1 MHAGHRSALCL
12 VSYLR
17 LRPLGDL
24 GGGWIG
30 LMVFVCS
37 RPQHSQ
43 LCTQRLSPGSAFTGA
58 DIDPDLHSHFQSHFA
73 KLLLYITHIRTLN
86 GHIGHTYTCRSFADQ
101 GGMQV
106 AEDKWSLQ
114 CISFLMALDQDLDN
128 NMGGKVMWCLPDLEI
143 YILHCTGHC
152 IHTGHS
158 GPPALACSRY
168 FSFIPLCHCQFSC
181 LLLNDFIYKWKC
193 FPYSFF

>member
-1 MHAGHRSALCL
+1 MHAGNRSALCL

-73 KLLLYITHIRTLN
+73 KLLLFITHIKTLN
-86 GHIGHTYTCRSFADQ
+86 GHIGHTYTCWSFAVQ
-101 GGMQV
+101 GEMQV
-106 AEDKWSLQ
+106 AEDNTVLWYVTLWQSYLGVK
-114 CISFLMALDQDLDN
+114 ISCYNSTFLPLYDN
-128 NMGGKVMWCLPDLEI
+128 NAQC
-143 YILHCTGHC
+143 
-152 IHTGHS
+152 HTVTW
-158 GPPALACSRY
+158 LL
-168 FSFIPLCHCQFSC
+168 FSVQ
-181 LLLNDFIYKWKC
+181 
-193 FPYSFF
+193 

>member
-1 MHAGHRSALCL
+1 MHAGNRSALCL

-73 KLLLYITHIRTLN
+73 KLLLYITHIKTLN
-86 GHIGHTYTCRSFADQ
+86 GHIGHTYTCWSFADQ

-106 AEDKWSLQ
+106 AEDKLLWFNQ
-114 CISFLMALDQDLDN
+114 REN
-128 NMGGKVMWCLPDLEI
+128 NTIFIWADEMNPRARATI
-143 YILHCTGHC
+143 PSNS
-152 IHTGHS
+152 IHS
-158 GPPALACSRY
+158 V
-168 FSFIPLCHCQFSC
+168 
-181 LLLNDFIYKWKC
+181 
-193 FPYSFF
+193 

>member
-1 MHAGHRSALCL
+1 MHAGNRSALCL

-17 LRPLGDL
+17 LRPVGDL

-73 KLLLYITHIRTLN
+73 KLLLFITHIKTLN
-86 GHIGHTYTCRSFADQ
+86 GHIGHTYTCWSFAGQ
-101 GGMQV
+101 GEMQV
-106 AEDKWSLQ
+106 AEDKLVE
-114 CISFLMALDQDLDN
+114 N
-128 NMGGKVMWCLPDLEI
+128 LPW
-143 YILHCTGHC
+143 
-152 IHTGHS
+152 
-158 GPPALACSRY
+158 
-168 FSFIPLCHCQFSC
+168 F
-181 LLLNDFIYKWKC
+181 
-193 FPYSFF
+193 

>member
-1 MHAGHRSALCL
+1 MCMAYTYFESYLFEFKTQNVNNLCLLVKLVPESAQMHVCHRSASCL

-73 KLLLYITHIRTLN
+73 KLLLFITHIKTLN
-86 GHIGHTYTCRSFADQ
+86 GHIGHTYTCWSFAGQ
-101 GGMQV
+101 GEMQV
-106 AEDKWSLQ
+106 AEDKLLWFNQ
-114 CISFLMALDQDLDN
+114 REN
-128 NMGGKVMWCLPDLEI
+128 NTIFIWADEMNPRARA
-143 YILHCTGHC
+143 T
-152 IHTGHS
+152 
-158 GPPALACSRY
+158 
-168 FSFIPLCHCQFSC
+168 IPL
-181 LLLNDFIYKWKC
+181 
-193 FPYSFF
+193 

>member
-1 MHAGHRSALCL
+1 MHAGNRSALCL

-73 KLLLYITHIRTLN
+73 KLLLYITHIKTLN
-86 GHIGHTYTCRSFADQ
+86 GHIGHTYTCWSFADQ

-106 AEDKWSLQ
+106 AEDKS
-114 CISFLMALDQDLDN
+114 
-128 NMGGKVMWCLPDLEI
+128 E
-143 YILHCTGHC
+143 
-152 IHTGHS
+152 
-158 GPPALACSRY
+158 RR
-168 FSFIPLCHCQFSC
+168 
-181 LLLNDFIYKWKC
+181 
-193 FPYSFF
+193 

>member
-1 MHAGHRSALCL
+1 MHVCHRSASCL

-73 KLLLYITHIRTLN
+73 KLLLYITHIKTLN
-86 GHIGHTYTCRSFADQ
+86 GHIGHTYTCWSFADQ

-106 AEDKWSLQ
+106 AK
-114 CISFLMALDQDLDN
+114 DN
-128 NMGGKVMWCLPDLEI
+128 DH
-143 YILHCTGHC
+143 ILKHK
-152 IHTGHS
+152 
-158 GPPALACSRY
+158 
-168 FSFIPLCHCQFSC
+168 
-181 LLLNDFIYKWKC
+181 DV
-193 FPYSFF
+193 

>member
-1 MHAGHRSALCL
+1 MELIAESAQMHVCHRSASCL

-73 KLLLYITHIRTLN
+73 KLLLYITHIKTLN
-86 GHIGHTYTCRSFADQ
+86 GHIGHTYTCWSFAGQ
-101 GGMQV
+101 GEMQV
-106 AEDKWSLQ
+106 AEDK
-114 CISFLMALDQDLDN
+114 
-128 NMGGKVMWCLPDLEI
+128 
-143 YILHCTGHC
+143 
-152 IHTGHS
+152 
-158 GPPALACSRY
+158 
-168 FSFIPLCHCQFSC
+168 
-181 LLLNDFIYKWKC
+181 LL
-193 FPYSFF
+193 